1 MKQIFLSIFLVSNIA
16 IAQSE
21 SNTTYYKDKY
31 GRMQSDTGAYALE
44 VSKTNDSVVTQIF
57 FKVKNGQKI
66 WTKSYLGEQPYGKWN
81 RYDRKGNIESTLDY
95 DFVVKYG
102 ELIPERAQLLED
114 LGITVMSDINTE
126 KIQKHIRDKF
136 KYPEVAQEE
145 NIQGKVIVQFTIS
158 SDGKVDN
165 LRILEGVHSSL
176 DTECYRIMNSLK
188 ELEPYTKDGEKVMVY
203 RTIPITFKMV

>member
-1 MKQIFLSIFLVSNIA
+1 MKQIFLTIFLISNIA
-16 IAQSE
+16 AAQTV

-31 GRMQSDTGAYALE
+31 ARVKSDKGAYALE
-44 VSKTNDSVVTQIF
+44 VTKINDSVVTQTF
-57 FKVKNGQKI
+57 FKVKKRQKI

-81 RYDRKGNIESTLDY
+81 RYDRKGNVESTLNY
-95 DFVVKYG
+95 NFKVKYG
-102 ELIPERAQLLED
+102 EFIPERAQLLED
-114 LGITVMSDINTE
+114 LGITVTSDINKE

-136 KYPEVAQEE
+136 RYPEVAQEE

-158 SDGKVDN
+158 KDGKVGN
-165 LRILEGVHSSL
+165 LRIIEGVHPSL
-176 DTECYRIMNSLK
+176 DTECFRIMNSLK